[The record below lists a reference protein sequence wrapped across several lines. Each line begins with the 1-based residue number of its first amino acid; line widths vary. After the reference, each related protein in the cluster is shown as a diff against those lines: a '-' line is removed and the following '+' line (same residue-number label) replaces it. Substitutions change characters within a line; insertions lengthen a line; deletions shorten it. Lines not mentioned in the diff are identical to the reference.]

1 MSEHSIFSP
10 SQIATALNCE
20 DSQKLVE
27 KIMQSK
33 QSTLDKHEL
42 IEVLKTNTTLGCY
55 EGSEHD
61 S

>member
-1 MSEHSIFSP
+1 MISFLL
-10 SQIATALNCE
+10 ATALNCE

-33 QSTLDKHEL
+33 QSVVDKHEL
-42 IEVLKTNTTLGCY
+42 IEVLKINTELGCY
-55 EGSEHD
+55 EGSEHN